1 MSKKQA
7 IKKLKENVALLL
19 DTFPLLDLRSYKNSN
34 NVKVASVFGFEVT
47 DVSELQG
54 EQKTIVTEIV
64 KCAKIA
70 GQKGATFMPAGKRY
84 DFGSLY
90 IGPKVNDE
98 TIDES
103 LDFV

>member
-1 MSKKQA
+1 MNKAKA
-7 IKKLKENVALLL
+7 IKKLKENVSLLL
-19 DTFPLLDLRSYKNSN
+19 DTFPLLSLRSYKNSN

-47 DVSELQG
+47 NVSELQG
-54 EQKTIVTEIV
+54 EQKTIVTDIV
-64 KCAKIA
+64 KYAKLA
-70 GQKGATFMPAGKRY
+70 GQKGTTFMPAGKRY

-90 IGPKVNDE
+90 IGPPVNDE